1 MAKRGRLSAPISA
14 RASRL
19 ESRGSRALGRRLP
32 RGHGRAHMAGAGHA
46 DNRLMAVLP
55 DEYSR
60 VNLSS
65 DPIYRY
71 LHITKGGPG
80 GVPGRA
86 AEQDLVDSPWL
97 QRLRRIHQLQS
108 AWWVFATA
116 EHSRFQHALGAMH
129 LAGEWARHLHPTL
142 SASCS
147 GTPSIALVE
156 ETMRMAGLLHDV
168 GHGPFGHFFDENY
181 LDTWGVDHEV
191 IGRALIT
198 GPLAGLIGEL
208 GASPS
213 ADFEPGEGIDPRW
226 VAYLISARELDGF
239 SPPGWLAALQPALTG
254 AFSADNMDY
263 VPRDSY
269 ICGVSAGPVDVQRI
283 LHYSFIS
290 ERGLTLHA
298 HAAEALYMFLNSRL
312 YLYHQVYFHR
322 TVRRIDLQ
330 LREVFRP
337 TLALLLGGNPLERLD
352 SYQSL
357 TEWSLLSDVDRWARE
372 GEGDR
377 LELGRAWAAI
387 VARKLKWKLVYQG
400 LSDAR
405 DVPAGAFRVTRQEFA
420 SRIRA
425 QLPERLRAIEFEV
438 DVAAQESRAFN
449 PMTETADILF
459 YEPLEGSYQQS
470 RVLDIFKRLPV
481 RMALLR
487 IFA

>member
-1 MAKRGRLSAPISA
+1 MDETRS
-14 RASRL
+14 
-19 ESRGSRALGRRLP
+19 
-32 RGHGRAHMAGAGHA
+32 
-46 DNRLMAVLP
+46 
-55 DEYSR
+55 EYSR

-71 LHITKGGPG
+71 LRITKGGRG
-80 GVPGRA
+80 GVAGEA
-86 AEQDLVDSPWL
+86 AEQDLVDAAWL

-129 LAGEWARHLHPTL
+129 LAGEWARHLHPSL
-142 SASCS
+142 KVAC
-147 GTPSIALVE
+147 GDVPSSQLVE

-181 LDTWGVDHEV
+181 LDTWGIDHEV

-198 GPLAGLIGEL
+198 GPLAGLIREL

-213 ADFEPGEGIDPRW
+213 ADFEPGESVDPRW
-226 VAYLISARELDGF
+226 VAYLISATELDGF
-239 SPPGWLAALQPALTG
+239 TPPGWLAALQPALTG

-337 TLALLLGGNPLERLD
+337 TVDLLLGGNPLERLD
-352 SYQSL
+352 RFMPL
-357 TEWSLLSDVDRWARE
+357 TEWSLLSDVDRWAQ
-372 GEGDR
+372 GSGDSR
-377 LELGRAWAAI
+377 RRELGEAWAAV
-387 VARKLKWKLVYQG
+387 VARKLKWKLIYQG
-400 LSDAR
+400 HTDAR
-405 DVPAGAFRVTRQEFA
+405 DVPSAALSVTREQFA
-420 SRIRA
+420 H
-425 QLPERLRAIEFEV
+425 QLRERLPSSLRTIVFEV

-459 YEPLEGSYQQS
+459 YEPLEDSYRQS
-470 RVLDIFKRLPV
+470 RVLDLFKRLPV
-481 RMALLR
+481 RMALFR
-487 IFA
+487 IFAHDETHRRELIKAANEVLGLTA

>member
-1 MAKRGRLSAPISA
+1 MDETRS
-14 RASRL
+14 
-19 ESRGSRALGRRLP
+19 
-32 RGHGRAHMAGAGHA
+32 
-46 DNRLMAVLP
+46 
-55 DEYSR
+55 EYSR

-71 LHITKGGPG
+71 LRITKGGRG
-80 GVPGRA
+80 GVAGEA
-86 AEQDLVDSPWL
+86 AEQDLVDAAWL

-129 LAGEWARHLHPTL
+129 LAGEWARHLHPSL
-142 SASCS
+142 KVAC
-147 GTPSIALVE
+147 GDVPSSQLVE

-181 LDTWGVDHEV
+181 LDTWGIDHEV

-198 GPLAGLIGEL
+198 GPLAGLIREL

-213 ADFEPGEGIDPRW
+213 ADFEPGESVDPRW
-226 VAYLISARELDGF
+226 VAYLISATELDGF
-239 SPPGWLAALQPALTG
+239 TPPDWLAALQPALTG

-337 TLALLLGGNPLERLD
+337 TVELLLGGNPLERLD
-352 SYQSL
+352 RFMPL
-357 TEWSLLSDVDRWARE
+357 TEWSLLSDVDRWAQ
-372 GEGDR
+372 GSGDSSR
-377 LELGRAWAAI
+377 RELGEAWAAV
-387 VARKLKWKLVYQG
+387 VARKLKWKLIYQG
-400 LSDAR
+400 HTDAR
-405 DVPAGAFRVTRQEFA
+405 DIPSAALSVTREQFA
-420 SRIRA
+420 HRLR
-425 QLPERLRAIEFEV
+425 ERLPSSLRNIVFEV

-459 YEPLEGSYQQS
+459 YEPLEDSYRHS
-470 RVLDIFKRLPV
+470 RVLDLFKRLPV
-481 RMALLR
+481 RMALFR
-487 IFA
+487 IFAHDETHRRELIKAANEVLGLTA

>member
-1 MAKRGRLSAPISA
+1 
-14 RASRL
+14 
-19 ESRGSRALGRRLP
+19 
-32 RGHGRAHMAGAGHA
+32 
-46 DNRLMAVLP
+46 MAVLP

-181 LDTWGVDHEV
+181 LDTWGIDHEV
-191 IGRALIT
+191 VGRTLIT
-198 GPLAGLIGEL
+198 GPLAELVEGL
-208 GASPS
+208 GASPT
-213 ADFEPGEGIDPRW
+213 ADFEAGEHIDPRW
-226 VAYLISARELDGF
+226 VAYLIAGPDLQGF
-239 SPPGWLAALQPALTG
+239 EPPAWLVALKPAMVG
-254 AFSADNMDY
+254 AYSADNMDY

-269 ICGVSAGPVDVQRI
+269 ICGVAAGPVDIQRI

-298 HAAEALYMFLNSRL
+298 HAAEALYMFLSSRL
-312 YLYHQVYFHR
+312 YLYEQVYFHR

-337 TLALLLGGNPLERLD
+337 TVELILSGNPLERLEQ
-352 SYQSL
+352 YL
-357 TEWSLLSDVDRWARE
+357 TFTEWALLSEVSRWAL
-372 GEGDR
+372 GDGDAR
-377 LELGRAWAAI
+377 KRALGKAWSE
-387 VARKLKWKLVYQG
+387 VVERKLKWRLLYQG
-400 LSDAR
+400 HTDAV
-405 DVPAGAFRVTRQEFA
+405 DAGAALGVSRAEFA
-420 SRIRA
+420 RLIR
-425 QLPERLRAIEFEV
+425 ERLPVRTRSIEFEV

-449 PMTETADILF
+449 PLNETSDILL
-459 YEPLEGSYQQS
+459 YDPLEDRFQQS
-470 RVLDIFKRLPV
+470 QVLDLFRRLPV
-481 RMALLR
+481 RMTLFR
-487 IFA
+487 IFARDTAHSRELIAAANAVLGATT